1 MKKTIL
7 PEDLNIFVALMNKF
21 WGEYSFENTEIV
33 IGVNQDTLN
42 KINYDLY
49 HNTNHDGI
57 PEDTDEIIIN
67 LNGYKF
73 IYRLE
78 E

>member
-1 MKKTIL
+1 MKKTLL
-7 PEDLNIFVALMNKF
+7 PENLNNFVAMLQNF
-21 WGEYSFENTEIV
+21 WGEYSFKNTEFI
-33 IGVNQDTLN
+33 IGVDKNTLN
-42 KINYDLY
+42 DINNNLY
-49 HNTNHDGI
+49 HNTNYDGV
-57 PEDTDEIIIN
+57 PEETDEIIIN

>member
-1 MKKTIL
+1 MKKTLL
-7 PEDLNIFVALMNKF
+7 PENLNNFVVMLQNF
-21 WGEYSFENTEIV
+21 WGDYSFENTEII
-33 IGVNQDTLN
+33 IGVNQDILN